1 MKTKLIESFNNA
13 YDYIERNNT
22 TILTGLGIAG
32 VVGTAVLAVKGKPKA
47 DKLLKE
53 KEEYKRLHYN
63 EDLTRFETFLAVVP
77 AYIPAILMGVG
88 TSACILGAHN
98 ISKEREAAL
107 ISAYSYLNTSYNEY
121 KDKVKELFGEE
132 KEQQVRDAIAQSHK
146 TIKKE
151 EDTLLLYDEY
161 GKRYFN
167 ISPAK
172 YNDALYKLNRM
183 YNFTGEMT
191 LNNFY
196 EFFDLDPIPGGD
208 VLGWSALKDFECTGI
223 SWIDVTLRPM
233 EMPDDCECFAMEYNV
248 EPSDDIAS
256 WINNLPY

>member
-1 MKTKLIESFNNA
+1 
-13 YDYIERNNT
+13 
-22 TILTGLGIAG
+22 
-32 VVGTAVLAVKGKPKA
+32 
-47 DKLLKE
+47 
-53 KEEYKRLHYN
+53 
-63 EDLTRFETFLAVVP
+63 
-77 AYIPAILMGVG
+77 MGVG

-146 TIKKE
+146 TIEKE

-208 VLGWSALKDFECTGI
+208 ILGWSALKDFECTGI